1 MNNHHPIDDFFRS
14 KLQDFELDP
23 PMHLWDHIETERNA
37 RLRGAPFGKKST
49 RLILASIVVLSAGL
63 FWWFGAT
70 STPGLGAFPVPLKGG
85 NAAVLVPTSEPPI
98 ANQPPAL
105 YVQADP
111 VLAIATAL
119 PKKEDILPALVA
131 ESTLSSDQLIPAE
144 SAPMPDAPLQLAL
157 PEIAAR
163 YPGLLPAKA
172 PEGLNATPLPIE
184 KATPGWRLYLSAF
197 AGPQMAF
204 KSWTPGS
211 GFDETAISRQREAE
225 QPWLSDFRAIGLHW
239 VSPTGLTVT
248 TGVQYHTL
256 NEKFDYYNP
265 SETRLKTAPIEG
277 PAGLLVA
284 QDTIAVTGQRWKTAR
299 NYQRSLAIPLLLGF
313 ERARGKT
320 TLAVYGGALLE
331 LRTDYRKVILDPE
344 SGDPVELAGTSTQGW
359 QLNWQL
365 HAAWQYRISPTI
377 QVFVA
382 PQLSLISPVTTDYG
396 RERFFATGLA
406 AGIRTR
412 MY

>member
-1 MNNHHPIDDFFRS
+1 M
-14 KLQDFELDP
+14 
-23 PMHLWDHIETERNA
+23 
-37 RLRGAPFGKKST
+37 
-49 RLILASIVVLSAGL
+49 
-63 FWWFGAT
+63 
-70 STPGLGAFPVPLKGG
+70 
-85 NAAVLVPTSEPPI
+85 
-98 ANQPPAL
+98 
-105 YVQADP
+105 
-111 VLAIATAL
+111 
-119 PKKEDILPALVA
+119 
-131 ESTLSSDQLIPAE
+131 
-144 SAPMPDAPLQLAL
+144 
-157 PEIAAR
+157 
-163 YPGLLPAKA
+163 
-172 PEGLNATPLPIE
+172 
-184 KATPGWRLYLSAF
+184 
-197 AGPQMAF
+197 
-204 KSWTPGS
+204 
-211 GFDETAISRQREAE
+211 
-225 QPWLSDFRAIGLHW
+225 
-239 VSPTGLTVT
+239 T
-248 TGVQYHTL
+248 TFTD
-256 NEKFDYYNP
+256 EKFDYYNP